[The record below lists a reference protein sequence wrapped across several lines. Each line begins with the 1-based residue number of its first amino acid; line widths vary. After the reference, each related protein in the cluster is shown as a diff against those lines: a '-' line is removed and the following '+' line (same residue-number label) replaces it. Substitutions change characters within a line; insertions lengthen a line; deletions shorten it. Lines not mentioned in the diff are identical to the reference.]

1 MEKKYWFYI
10 DTYVHLFLKN
20 DSLLLYNSYTGK
32 ILEYKGNA
40 DIIKLAKRLLA
51 PRNLQV
57 IPLAASDLDQPAIG
71 GFVSDIREN
80 FMGDLLDVAYSNGKP
95 ILMTPLVKN
104 QMDVKFLKGEK
115 DRSVGE
121 DIMSYLTEISL
132 YINENC
138 NQGCSIC
145 RKAYKQFLCCTS
157 KENGKS
163 ELKMD
168 HINRLFSEIKHSS
181 LSRVNILGGD
191 FLAYNDLN
199 GLISIL
205 KALDCEKNYY
215 LHYLNLLVHK
225 NKLKYIA
232 DGDSLLTI
240 IVNFPLTEE
249 KLHEALIAA
258 HRSNVQERVMFIIH
272 GASDFESS
280 ESIAMK
286 YGIENV
292 SYIPFFDGN
301 NLPFFEENLFITREE
316 LESDKVSS
324 KEIYARGFVNPV
336 NFGRLLVFPGG
347 QVYANV
353 NDPVLGNIGKDSIYN
368 LLSKELL
375 GGKSWRK
382 IRRNVKPCKSCLF
395 SNLCP
400 PISNYN
406 IVTKRYN
413 FCKVWKTI

>member
-1 MEKKYWFYI
+1 MGKKYWFYI
-10 DTYVHLFLKN
+10 DTHVHLFLKK

-32 ILEYKGNA
+32 TLEYKGNA
-40 DIIKLAKRLLA
+40 DIIKLAKRLRA

-57 IPLAASDLDQPAIG
+57 ILLNESHLDQPAIG
-71 GFVSDIREN
+71 GFVSDIRKN
-80 FMGDLLDVAYSNGKP
+80 FMGDLIDVDYSNGKP
-95 ILMTPLVKN
+95 ILMTPSVKN

-121 DIMSYLTEISL
+121 DIKSYLTEISL

-157 KENGKS
+157 RENGKN
-163 ELKMD
+163 ELKMGY
-168 HINRLFSEIKHSS
+168 INRLFSEIQHSN

-191 FLAYNDLN
+191 FFAYSNLNDL
-199 GLISIL
+199 ISML
-205 KALDCEKNYY
+205 RALDCEKTYY
-215 LHYLNLLVHK
+215 LHYLNLLEH
-225 NKLKYIA
+225 KLKLKLIA

-240 IVNFPLTEE
+240 IVNFPLYEE
-249 KLHEALIAA
+249 KLHEALIAV
-258 HRSNVQERVMFIIH
+258 HHSEVQERVMFIIH
-272 GASDFESS
+272 DTGDFESS

-292 SYIPFFDGN
+292 SYIPFFNGN

-316 LESDKVSS
+316 LECDRISS
-324 KEIYARGFVNPV
+324 KEIYARSSVNPL
-336 NFGRLLVFPGG
+336 NFGRLAVFTGC

-353 NDPVLGNIGKDSIYN
+353 NDPVLGNIGRDSIHN
-368 LLSKELL
+368 ILSKELVK
-375 GGKSWRK
+375 GKSWRK
-382 IRRNVKPCKSCLF
+382 IRRHVKPCKSCIY

>member
-10 DTYVHLFLKN
+10 DTYVHLFLKK

-40 DIIKLAKRLLA
+40 EIIKLAKRLLA

-57 IPLAASDLDQPAIG
+57 ILLAESDLDQPAIG

-95 ILMTPLVKN
+95 ILMPPLVKN
-104 QMDVKFLKGEK
+104 QMDVKLLKGEK
-115 DRSVGE
+115 DLSVGE
-121 DIMSYLTEISL
+121 DIISYLTEISL

-145 RKAYKQFLCCTS
+145 RKSYKQFLCCTS
-157 KENGKS
+157 RENWKN
-163 ELKMD
+163 ELKMG
-168 HINRLFSEIKHSS
+168 HITGLFSEIKHSS

-205 KALDCEKNYY
+205 RTLDCEKNYY

-225 NKLKYIA
+225 NKLKHIA

-240 IVNFPLTEE
+240 IVNFPLNEE
-249 KLHEALIAA
+249 KLHEALIAV
-258 HRSNVQERVMFIIH
+258 HRSKVQERVMFIIH
-272 GASDFESS
+272 DTSDFESS

-286 YGIENV
+286 YGIENA
-292 SYIPFFDGN
+292 SYIPFFNGN

-316 LESDKVSS
+316 LESDQVSS
-324 KEIYARGFVNPV
+324 KEIYARGFVNPL

-347 QVYANV
+347 KVYANV
-353 NDPVLGNIGKDSIYN
+353 NDPVLGNLERDSIYN
-368 LLSKELL
+368 LLSKALV
-375 GGKSWRK
+375 G
-382 IRRNVKPCKSCLF
+382 
-395 SNLCP
+395 
-400 PISNYN
+400 
-406 IVTKRYN
+406 T
-413 FCKVWKTI
+413 